1 MLSSRA
7 GAAILATA
15 LALVLTA
22 CGIHDPYATT
32 RRSSSTVTSSSHS
45 AGVPADD
52 GPSPP
57 DVNGTPVAAASSPQ
71 AALADFAVLY
81 VNWTAATLTADQRM
95 LASLSTGQARAQALA
110 EGMHPSPT
118 VARYAVSNSGLV
130 VAIAEGR
137 GIERGRWAVV
147 TDERTNG
154 YGPYQGLPATSH
166 VTWATVARVAGGGW
180 VVSGWYPGS

>member
-1 MLSSRA
+1 MLSSGA
-7 GAAILATA
+7 GAGPILAIA
-15 LALVLTA
+15 VVLALTG
-22 CGIHDPYATT
+22 CGIHDPYATVQ
-32 RRSSSTVTSSSHS
+32 RTSSAASNQKAS
-45 AGVPADD
+45 VPDDD

-57 DVNGTPVAAASSPQ
+57 DTTAAPGAAAPSPQ
-71 AALADFAVLY
+71 AALARYAGMY
-81 VNWTAATLTADQRM
+81 VNWTAGTLTADQRA

-118 VARYAVSNSGLV
+118 VARYAVSNSGSV

-137 GIERGRWAVV
+137 GNERGRWAVV
-147 TDERTNG
+147 TVEQTNG

-166 VTWATVARVAGGGW
+166 VAWATVARVAGGGW